1 MAESQNEP
9 SKQEENRRAGFAY
22 AAGIALFVT
31 VAAFCGLGWFVD
43 KWLGTKPWGLIV
55 GIVLG
60 SAAGLFEFV
69 RLSSKTY

>member
-1 MAESQNEP
+1 MTDDVLPLFVGNAV
-9 SKQEENRRAGFAY
+9 R
-22 AAGIALFVT
+22 AAG
-31 VAAFCGLGWFVD
+31 WMVD
-43 KWLGTKPWGLIV
+43 KWLGSAPWGLII

>member
-1 MAESQNEP
+1 MANNEDQNE
-9 SKQEENRRAGFAY
+9 NRKAGLAY
-22 AAGIALFVT
+22 AAGLALFGSV
-31 VAAFCGLGWFVD
+31 VAFCAAGWLVD
-43 KWLGTKPWGLIV
+43 KWFNIAPWGLII

>member
-1 MAESQNEP
+1 M
-9 SKQEENRRAGFAY
+9 SKKEDQEENRKAGFAY
-22 AAGIALFVT
+22 AAGIALFGT
-31 VAAFCGLGWFVD
+31 VVAFCAAGWMVD
-43 KWLGTKPWGLIV
+43 KWLGSAPWGLII